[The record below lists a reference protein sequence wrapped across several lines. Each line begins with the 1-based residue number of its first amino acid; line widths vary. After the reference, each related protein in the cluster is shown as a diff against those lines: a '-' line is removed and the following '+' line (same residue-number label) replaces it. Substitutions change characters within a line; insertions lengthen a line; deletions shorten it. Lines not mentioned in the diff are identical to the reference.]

1 MKETELLDLFIRECE
16 KDNRMASA
24 VMADVFKKV
33 RKQISKNK

>member
-1 MKETELLDLFIRECE
+1 MKETELLDLLIAECK

-33 RKQISKNK
+33 RKQISEKR